1 MAEALKTQQ
10 TAHLLQAIY
19 KNVKMASDSILNLM
33 PKVTDEKMKS
43 DMTVQLSAY
52 EAFASRA
59 AKLLGEEGV
68 KPMEEGMMTRM
79 SAKVGMAMNTM
90 KDSSSSHLAEML
102 VEGAT
107 MGVNDM
113 LKQIRESENTTAS
126 EGALRLARDVCQ
138 YDEKTIEDIKNA
150 YLR

>member
-1 MAEALKTQQ
+1 MAEALKTRQ
-10 TAHLLQAIY
+10 TAAILQAIY

-33 PKVTDEKMKS
+33 PKVQDERLKS
-43 DMTVQLSAY
+43 DMTVQLSTY

-59 AKLLGEEGV
+59 AKLLADEGV
-68 KPMEEGMMTRM
+68 KPEEEGTITKM
-79 SAKVGMAMNTM
+79 SAKWGSMLNTM
-90 KDSSSSHLAEML
+90 RDSTSSHLAEMM

-126 EGALRLARDVCQ
+126 ESALRLARDVCA
-138 YDEKTIEDIKNA
+138 YEEKTVEDMKN